1 VQATTSSAP
10 GQGTFWTCRRGGRPL
25 RARRRRRRQRPP
37 VRRGRFRRDRRGPGD
52 DLVDLGEDAPTPED
66 EVYSTALGGEG
77 DDHLVGGGGQE
88 RLFGGPGNDLLEG
101 GDGTDY
107 LFGEDGDDSVHGE
120 GGDDESLDG
129 GRGID
134 LVEGGRGDDGLD
146 AFADGVRTPTG
157 ADPGMTCSAGVSRRR
172 GRATPSLAVRPR
184 HRLRGGWA

>member
-1 VQATTSSAP
+1 VPLTTRCEPDPADVE
-10 GQGTFWTCRRGGRPL
+10 GVRAEHVDGGDGDDRL
-25 RARRRRRRQRPP
+25 FGEAGFDEID
-37 VRRGRFRRDRRGPGD
+37 RGRGD

-120 GGDDESLDG
+120 
-129 GRGID
+129 
-134 LVEGGRGDDGLD
+134 
-146 AFADGVRTPTG
+146 
-157 ADPGMTCSAGVSRRR
+157 DPGMTSSAGVSRRR
-172 GRATPSLAVRPR
+172 GRATPSLAVRATTPST
-184 HRLRGGWA
+184 RG